1 MKQKMRNHLNA
12 EKLAN
17 LVRSK
22 RGNRGLRETAKEIGN
37 VSPSTISRVENG
49 KTPDMD
55 TFLALCDWLEVL
67 PTELINNTEE
77 KKQSD
82 TLEAIEIQLRADKNL
97 EPAIADALASLVK
110 AAYKDLSQNKND
122 EETSVE
128 ETSAAC
134 AVSVDDKASIK
145 PKYTLEELV
154 AGASSEDFDGE
165 YDWGEPVGEEIW

>member
-1 MKQKMRNHLNA
+1 MKQKMKNYLNA
-12 EKLAN
+12 ERLAS

-55 TFLALCDWLEVL
+55 TFLALCDWLEI
-67 PTELINNTEE
+67 PPAELINSTKE
-77 KKQSD
+77 KNESD
-82 TLEAIEIQLRADKNL
+82 TPEAIAIQLRADKNL

-110 AAYKDLSQNKND
+110 AAYKDLSQNQND
-122 EETSVE
+122 VNDTSDDNI
-128 ETSAAC
+128 SA
-134 AVSVDDKASIK
+134 SK
-145 PKYTLEELV
+145 PQYSLEELL

-165 YDWGEPVGEEIW
+165 YDWGETVGEEIW

>member
-1 MKQKMRNHLNA
+1 MKNHLNI

-22 RGNRGLRETAKEIGN
+22 RKNRGLREIAKEIGS

-55 TFLALCDWLEVL
+55 TFLALCNWLEIP

-77 KKQSD
+77 KKNLD
-82 TLEAIEIQLRADKNL
+82 TPEAIEIQLRADTCL

-110 AAYKDLSQNKND
+110 AAYKELAQNKND
-122 EETSVE
+122 VDTIGGKGGHNKTSV
-128 ETSAAC
+128 
-134 AVSVDDKASIK
+134 K
-145 PKYTLEELV
+145 PQYTLEELL